1 MVKRKL
7 TLESLIGETIDT
19 NDYEANDS
27 LALETLK
34 NNPEQ
39 LEGLISV
46 EFELVKSFQAGINDT
61 LNRINELLFD
71 NTIVTTI
78 KEAIESRE
86 IGSKEYFYAIET
98 YNPIMKRILKKYN
111 FKYHVISTED
121 FKNPIVTKYA
131 HDIAI
136 EGLAETI
143 KAIWEKIKKFIK
155 ELWEK
160 IKLMV
165 KKLLNLDLTLGQYEE
180 TIEEYLAKAREN
192 NRKLESPVK
201 IDTKLPQLLADSYLT
216 NTTYGVYNV
225 LDKGRR
231 KIEALTLILT
241 TTDKVSANIRAALN
255 QTVDNIKSSGIT
267 DKINGKIDDIDNI
280 FYDPDSTT
288 QSISN
293 KTNEKNET
301 NEKIEEIFKE
311 LALTNSMSDRK
322 DILGSLF
329 SSNVP
334 SKLIPEDV
342 YDEII
347 NKLELINDRFNRNE
361 GRFDEREVVFFSLI
375 DNSLV
380 NLPADCNYYIGK
392 YDFIV
397 SGKEYKHYNTSVESA
412 MYSAKNYEELD
423 KLYTIYKNM
432 KNKVKP
438 KMLSNFERS
447 LNEYVSD
454 ILDSGL
460 INIFKPVLE
469 KLETKISRAE
479 GERKSF
485 NDTILFDERHE
496 LKKQRNE
503 LYIQTMKRFEKM
515 IYDIISTTQNLFY
528 YLMSEISSIGSFYSS
543 FLYRVYLE
551 TRYELIRFIYK
562 NARVMV

>member
-503 LYIQTMKRFEKM
+503 LYIQTMKHFEKK

>member
-293 KTNEKNET
+293 ETNEKNET
-301 NEKIEEIFKE
+301 KEKIEEIFKE

>member
-267 DKINGKIDDIDNI
+267 DKINEKIDDIDNI
-280 FYDPDSTT
+280 FHEPDSTT

-293 KTNEKNET
+293 ET
-301 NEKIEEIFKE
+301 KEKIEKIFKE
-311 LALTNSMSDRK
+311 LDLTNSMSDRK

-503 LYIQTMKRFEKM
+503 LYIQTMKHFEKK
-515 IYDIISTTQNLFY
+515 IYDIISITQNLFY
-528 YLMSEISSIGSFYSS
+528 YQMSEISSIGSFYSS

>member
-7 TLESLIGETIDT
+7 SLESLIGETIDT
-19 NDYEANDS
+19 YDYEVGDS
-27 LALETLK
+27 LALEARK
-34 NNPEQ
+34 GNPEQ
-39 LEGLISV
+39 LEGLLDV
-46 EFELVKSFQAGINDT
+46 EFELIRSFQAGINET
-61 LNRINELLFD
+61 ISKINELLFD
-71 NTIVTTI
+71 NTIVTSI

-143 KAIWEKIKKFIK
+143 KAIWEKIKKFIR

-160 IKLMV
+160 IKLIV

-201 IDTKLPQLLADSYLT
+201 IDTKLPQLLSDSYLT

-225 LDKGRR
+225 LDKGKR

-241 TTDKVSANIRAALN
+241 TTDRVSANIRASLN
-255 QTVDNIKSSGIT
+255 QVVDNIKSSDIT
-267 DKINGKIDDIDNI
+267 NKINEKINEIDYI

-293 KTNEKNET
+293 KTNEK
-301 NEKIEEIFKE
+301 IEGIFKE
-311 LALTNSMSDRK
+311 LGLPNLMSDGK
-322 DILGSLF
+322 EILGSLF

-392 YDFIV
+392 YNFIV
-397 SGKEYKHYNTSVESA
+397 AGKEYKHYNTSVESA
-412 MYSAKNYEELD
+412 MYSAKTYEELD

-432 KNKVKP
+432 KSKVKP
-438 KMLSNFERS
+438 KALSSFERS
-447 LNEYVSD
+447 LNDHISN

-460 INIFKPVLE
+460 ESVFKPILE
-469 KLETKISRAE
+469 NLKSKLNKAEET
-479 GERKSF
+479 RKKL
-485 NDTILFDERHE
+485 NDTFSPDERHE
-496 LKKQRNE
+496 SKKEHNERHIYTLKK
-503 LYIQTMKRFEKM
+503 FEKM
-515 IYDIISTTQNLFY
+515 IYEVISSIQNLFY
-528 YLMSEISSIGSFYSS
+528 HQMSEISSIGSFYSS

-562 NARVMV
+562 NARLMI

>member
-267 DKINGKIDDIDNI
+267 DKINEKIDDIDNI
-280 FYDPDSTT
+280 FHEPDSTT

-293 KTNEKNET
+293 ET
-301 NEKIEEIFKE
+301 KEKIEKIFKE
-311 LALTNSMSDRK
+311 LDLTNSMSDRK

>member
-19 NDYEANDS
+19 YDYEVGDS
-27 LALETLK
+27 LALEARK
-34 NNPEQ
+34 GNPEQ
-39 LEGLISV
+39 LEGLLDV
-46 EFELVKSFQAGINDT
+46 EFELIRSFQAGINET
-61 LNRINELLFD
+61 INKINELLFD

-201 IDTKLPQLLADSYLT
+201 IDTKLPQLLADSFLT
-216 NTTYGVYNV
+216 NITYSVYGV
-225 LDKGRR
+225 LDKGKR
-231 KIEALTLILT
+231 KIEALTLILNS
-241 TTDKVSANIRAALN
+241 TDKASSNIKSALN
-255 QTVDNIKSSGIT
+255 QVVDSIRSSGVANL
-267 DKINGKIDDIDNI
+267 INAKIDEVDSF
-280 FYDPDSTT
+280 FYDPDSMT
-288 QSISN
+288 QRGLDEN
-293 KTNEKNET
+293 KNLAEKS
-301 NEKIEEIFKE
+301 FKE
-311 LALTNSMSDRK
+311 LVEANLSVDRK
-322 DILGSLF
+322 EILSGIF

-334 SKLIPEDV
+334 SKLVPEDV

-347 NKLELINDRFNRNE
+347 NRLELIHDRLSRGE
-361 GRFDEREVVFFSLI
+361 IRFDEREVVFFSLI
-375 DNSLV
+375 DNSLFT
-380 NLPADCNYYIGK
+380 LPADCNYYVGK
-392 YDFIV
+392 YGFII
-397 SGKEYKHYNTSVESA
+397 SGKEYKHYNTSIESA
-412 MYSAKNYEELD
+412 MYSAKTYEELD

-438 KMLSNFERS
+438 KALSSFERS
-447 LNEYVSD
+447 LNDHIST

-460 INIFKPVLE
+460 ESVFRPVLE
-469 KLETKISRAE
+469 NLKNKLNKAEET
-479 GERKSF
+479 RKKL
-485 NDTILFDERHE
+485 NDTFSPDERHE
-496 LKKQRNE
+496 LKKEHNE
-503 LYIQTMKRFEKM
+503 LHIYTLKQFERM
-515 IYDIISTTQNLFY
+515 IYEVISSIQNLFY
-528 YLMSEISSIGSFYSS
+528 YHMSEISSIGSFYSG

-562 NARVMV
+562 NARLMI